1 MRRYL
6 LLYLMFVSVITAKSQ
21 DYYMDVVAGTTV
33 TACQGNVFPSW
44 LCTDGF
50 GRPTYC
56 NNEDYTLRFI
66 PALPEHQFVLVS
78 CH

>member
-1 MRRYL
+1 
-6 LLYLMFVSVITAKSQ
+6 
-21 DYYMDVVAGTTV
+21 MDVVAGTTV